1 MIASKV
7 IDEIEARPSFE
18 EIESSMAFPEMDRRA
33 YLDAASYLWNR
44 ADRAER
50 DGLLMVGLSNHYARF
65 LALMCQ
71 RALSPD
77 GVK

>member
-1 MIASKV
+1 VIASRV

-50 DGLLMVGLSNHYARF
+50 DGLLMVSTSAHYARF
-65 LALMCQ
+65 IALLLQ
-71 RALSPD
+71 RAVAD
-77 GVK
+77 Q